1 MMRSAI
7 SPRFATRTD
16 LSVAVLARFGLSPGG
31 RSRVR
36 TVPRLEGSIDPLG
49 FAVYAR
55 CHLPVE
61 LVLLGRV
68 RVLRVRLFR
77 GEVHRQAGSAGLLV
91 LPEDLGVDVA
101 GGADPPVLVPFL
113 AKRHEVAQAFLFQ
126 LEASDRPVHWCSS
139 QSGMLPCL
147 RRGLVSRL
155 PARERSAAMSFGR
168 VSRGSITSSTYPR
181 AAATY
186 GFAKRSTYSPT
197 SWLLRSSGSSALA
210 ISSRW
215 MTFTAPSGPITA
227 ISADGQATL

>member
-36 TVPRLEGSIDPLG
+36 AVPRLEGPVDPFGL
-49 FAVYAR
+49 AVHAR
-55 CHLPVE
+55 RHLPVE

-68 RVLRVRLFR
+68 RVLHVRLFR
-77 GEVHRQAGSAGLLV
+77 REVDDHARPTGFLV

-101 GGADPPVLVPFL
+101 GGADPPMLVPLL
-113 AKRHEVAQAFLFQ
+113 AERHEVAQALLLQ
-126 LEASDRPVHWCSS
+126 LEASDRPVHRCSS

-155 PARERSAAMSFGR
+155 PARERSAAISFRR
-168 VSRGSITSSTYPR
+168 VSRGSMTSSTYPR

-197 SWLLRSSGSSALA
+197 SWLLRLSGSSALA